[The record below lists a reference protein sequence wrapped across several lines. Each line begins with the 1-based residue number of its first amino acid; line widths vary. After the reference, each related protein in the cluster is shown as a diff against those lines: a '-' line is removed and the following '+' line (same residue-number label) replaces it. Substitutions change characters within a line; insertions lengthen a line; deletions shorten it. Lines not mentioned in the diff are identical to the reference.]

1 MKSNDEIRSK
11 IDELMEKAEN
21 TTDSDEKEALYNQI
35 DALLWVIGDTS
46 GRPI

>member
-11 IDELMEKAEN
+11 IDELMKKVKN
-21 TTDSDEKEALYNQI
+21 ITDSDEKEALYNQI

-46 GRPI
+46 GKPI